1 MQKTVL
7 VTLAVTVITAAP
19 REETP
24 NMKKMTPIL
33 FVEAIEPCLPF
44 WTDWLGFEVTVTVP
58 RDDRLDFAILQ
69 RGAIELMYQTRQSVA
84 DDVPALLDD
93 VSRGAT
99 TLFIEVDSLE
109 PYLESLTAE
118 VLVPRRQTFYGM
130 DEVFVRAPCGSIV
143 GLAAAV
149 EG

>member
-1 MQKTVL
+1 MPKTAFVA
-7 VTLAVTVITAAP
+7 LAVIVMAAVP
-19 REETP
+19 LEEAP
-24 NMKKMTPIL
+24 SVKKMTPIL

-69 RGAIELMYQTRQSVA
+69 RGPIELMYQTRQSVA

-93 VSRGAT
+93 VSHGAT
-99 TLFIEVDSLE
+99 TLFIEVESLE
-109 PYLESLTAE
+109 PYLQTLTAD

-143 GLAAAV
+143 GLAASV